1 MNQEQLAANA
11 PMSLRAYA
19 KHRKALGLIGGTDTA
34 VKKAIESRRIVNGVT
49 ADGQIIAEI
58 ADAEWGRNTG
68 PRPRV
73 RGRVAHSALCRACM
87 EEGKVTLGLVTDH
100 IVPISQGGER
110 WDDANLQTLCRQ
122 PLATNEPEYEALSAI
137 PPMELSGSARAL
149 WKDYFRRL
157 GGVQVWTEPDGPGV
171 GELCENRAT
180 LAELRK
186 GLKGNLLTLEKQA
199 KAKGLKIPGNT
210 LTAFAKTV
218 EGNRLL
224 ERMQKLN
231 AQIIARERELGLTP
245 SSRTRVQTLSGNRA
259 TLDPMERTLCSG
271 EM

>member
-1 MNQEQLAANA
+1 MT
-11 PMSLRAYA
+11 P
-19 KHRKALGLIGGTDTA
+19 
-34 VKKAIESRRIVNGVT
+34 
-49 ADGQIIAEI
+49 
-58 ADAEWGRNTG
+58 
-68 PRPRV
+68 
-73 RGRVAHSALCRACM
+73 
-87 EEGKVTLGLVTDH
+87 GLVTDH

-186 GLKGNLLTLEKQA
+186 GLKGNLLTLE
-199 KAKGLKIPGNT
+199 
-210 LTAFAKTV
+210 
-218 EGNRLL
+218 NR
-224 ERMQKLN
+224 RRQ
-231 AQIIARERELGLTP
+231 
-245 SSRTRVQTLSGNRA
+245 RA
-259 TLDPMERTLCSG
+259 
-271 EM
+271 